1 MQFGDSLSIELEGKE
16 STHIPSPVLHG
27 CLPWPCNTANEY
39 IVFHE
44 DRVIHE
50 FDNTFLGPGLYS
62 YVFTFYLPGSLPPSM
77 SYEEPDRCMGC
88 SVNYVLKARVGQYF
102 KGERKIKVVGAP
114 FSTKAYPHML
124 QPTCFPLSSWWLLDH
139 GYLVLGA
146 RMENSHVGKG
156 KTLDVSLTSR
166 NKSRID
172 IERVEVQVIEKIEWN
187 TSKSHLKQKRFIVVL
202 DKPNV
207 ILPGLVKEMEGPTHA
222 GGHQQASVDG
232 LMYAQM
238 HGDLTAKRNLLKLAI
253 PTSARDS
260 YSGKLIKVSHY
271 LKVTT
276 VTAGIPNNPV
286 FNIPVKIFDPPIESI
301 LHVPIKPKP
310 TEVATSWPDDVNP
323 VHSEPSRSGSSTSVT
338 SIHESNE

>member
-1 MQFGDSLSIELEGKE
+1 MQIGDGLSIELDGKE
-16 STHIPSPVLHG
+16 STHIPSAALHG
-27 CLPWPCNTANEY
+27 CLTWPCNAANEY
-39 IVFHE
+39 TVFHE

-50 FDNTFLGPGLYS
+50 FGKTFLGPGMYA
-62 YVFTFYLPGSLPPSM
+62 YAFTFYLPGSLPPSM
-77 SYEEPDRCMGC
+77 NYEEPDRCMRC
-88 SVNYVLKARVGQYF
+88 NVNYVLKARVGEFF
-102 KGERKIKVVGAP
+102 KAERTIKVIGAP

-124 QPTCFPLSSWWLLDH
+124 QPTCFSLSSWWLLDH

-156 KTLDVSLTSR
+156 TTLDVSLTSR

-172 IERVEVQVIEKIEWN
+172 IERVEVQVIEQIEWK
-187 TSKSHLKQKRFIVVL
+187 TSKSQLKQRRLIAVV
-202 DKPNV
+202 DAPNV
-207 ILPGLVKEMEGPTHA
+207 VLPGLVKEMEGPMYA
-222 GGHQQASVDG
+222 DGHEQASVGG

-253 PTSARDS
+253 PSSARDS

-276 VTAGIPNNPV
+276 VTAGISNNPV
-286 FNIPVKIFDPPIESI
+286 FKIPVKIFDPPIESI
-301 LHVPIKPKP
+301 IHVPIKPKP
-310 TEVATSWPDDVNP
+310 TEVTTSWPDDVSP

>member
-1 MQFGDSLSIELEGKE
+1 MNRNIVMLMYSFSLLCFISRLIDGVVRAQSWLKGRVVLDVREKMQIGDGIHIELEGKE
-16 STHIPSPVLHG
+16 SIHIPSAALHG
-27 CLPWPCNTANEY
+27 CLAWPCNTANEY

-50 FDNTFLGPGLYS
+50 FGNTFIGPGIYS

-77 SYEEPDRCMGC
+77 RYEEPDRCMGC
-88 SVNYVLKARVGQYF
+88 SVNYILKARVGVYF
-102 KGERKIKVVGAP
+102 KAERKIKVVGAP
-114 FSTKAYPHML
+114 SSTKAYPHML
-124 QPTCFPLSSWWLLDH
+124 QPTCFSLSSWWLLDH

-156 KTLDVSLTSR
+156 KTLNVSLTCR

-172 IERVEVQVIEKIEWN
+172 IERVEVEVIEQIEW
-187 TSKSHLKQKRFIVVL
+187 KSSNSQLKQRRSISVV

-207 ILPGLVKEMEGPTHA
+207 VLPGLFKEMEEGPTYHA
-222 GGHQQASVDG
+222 GGHKQASVDG

-238 HGDLTAKRNLLKLAI
+238 HGDLTAKRNLIKLAI
-253 PTSARDS
+253 PPSARDS

-276 VTAGIPNNPV
+276 GT
-286 FNIPVKIFDPPIESI
+286 
-301 LHVPIKPKP
+301 
-310 TEVATSWPDDVNP
+310 
-323 VHSEPSRSGSSTSVT
+323 
-338 SIHESNE
+338 

>member
-1 MQFGDSLSIELEGKE
+1 MQIGDGINIELEGKE
-16 STHIPSPVLHG
+16 SIHIPSAALHG
-27 CLPWPCNTANEY
+27 CLTWPCNTANEY

-50 FDNTFLGPGLYS
+50 FGNTVIEPGIYS

-77 SYEEPDRCMGC
+77 RYEEPDRCMGC
-88 SVNYVLKARVGQYF
+88 SVNYVLKARVGENF
-102 KGERKIKVVGAP
+102 KAERKIKVVGAT

-124 QPTCFPLSSWWLLDH
+124 QPTCFSLSSWWLLDH

-156 KTLDVSLTSR
+156 TTLNASLTSR

-172 IERVEVQVIEKIEWN
+172 IERVEVEVIEHIEW
-187 TSKSHLKQKRFIVVL
+187 KSSNSQLKQRRSITVV

-207 ILPGLVKEMEGPTHA
+207 VLPGLIKEKEEGPTYHA
-222 GGHQQASVDG
+222 GGHKQASVDG

-253 PTSARDS
+253 PFSARDS
-260 YSGKLIKVSHY
+260 YSGKLIKVSHC
-271 LKVTT
+271 LKITT
-276 VTAGIPNNPV
+276 GTYGARSMTMSWHIPISHTNTADADVPSFVP
-286 FNIPVKIFDPPIESI
+286 FADYSDRRYTEQHSPHDP
-301 LHVPIKPKP
+301 
-310 TEVATSWPDDVNP
+310 
-323 VHSEPSRSGSSTSVT
+323 R
-338 SIHESNE
+338 